1 MSRFGGGGARARK
14 KQTVIDKLK
23 AFFER
28 SFGIGGSAFTETPAS
43 DKVVNYTDLIQEQ
56 PALMV
61 AEESAPYGK
70 KQEDK

>member
-28 SFGIGGSAFTETPAS
+28 FFGIGGFAFTEIPAS
-43 DKVVNYTDLIQEQ
+43 DRVVSYTDLIQEQ
-56 PALMV
+56 PTLMV